1 MVKTI
6 GFMVRRPD
14 ITRAAFREHYET
26 RHAPLA
32 VPLFP
37 FRRYRRNHLIDQA
50 AEPGFDCISEFWF
63 DSIEAIAALMA
74 GEVGATMRADERN
87 FLDQSAVR
95 AAVAREALPG
105 PAEAAALCFLRRED
119 GEDGALEA
127 AFAGTG
133 AGLDLLTPFDR
144 PLPFDAIAALPPG
157 VEPPAPP
164 PGWRAGPC
172 LAVERRESKVR

>member
-26 RHAPLA
+26 RHAPMA

-37 FRRYRRNHLIDQA
+37 FRRYRRNHLIDQVV
-50 AEPGFDCISEFWF
+50 EPGFDCISEFWF
-63 DSIEAIAALMA
+63 DSLETIATSMA
-74 GEVGATMRADERN
+74 GEAGATMRADERN

-95 AAVAREALPG
+95 AAVAREALPC
-105 PAEAAALCFLRRED
+105 PDETAALCFFRRQD

-127 AFAGTG
+127 ACAGTG
-133 AGLDLLTPFDR
+133 AGLDLLAPFDR
-144 PLPFDAIAALPPG
+144 PLPFDAIAARPPG
-157 VEPPAPP
+157 VALPP
-164 PGWRAGPC
+164 PPSGWQAGPC
-172 LAVERRESKVR
+172 LAVERCESAVR